1 MLTLIPDLPATVVG
15 VEAHGKVTAEDYVNV
30 LIPAVEAA
38 EAASS
43 DRKVRVL
50 YVLGRQFPQF
60 TTGAVW
66 EDTKLGLGRL
76 RHWERI
82 AVVGDAVWVRRAIRG
97 LSWAMP
103 GEIRVYPS
111 DTLNDARSWVTAPL
125 REKPVSGARRFFVDA
140 IIAFRV
146 LNETRHRLV
155 GAVFGVRRDWPANF
169 VTVIAIASAVD
180 AIHRAAAAPGAQVRK
195 VRSSPTL
202 VGDSL
207 IAAGVLHEAISR
219 VTTRRARATA
229 SAAALIV
236 FAVVANSIRPTIEKS
251 LRAIRAAPRGIIIEV
266 RKVWDAIR
274 RYGAEIV
281 GATPEADLPRNS
293 TGAGSRRV

>member
-15 VEAHGKVTAEDYVNV
+15 VEAHGKVTAEDYVKI

-50 YVLGRQFPQF
+50 YVLGQELPQF
-60 TTGAVW
+60 TPGAVW
-66 EDTKLGLGRL
+66 EDTKLGLGR
-76 RHWERI
+76 RRQWERI
-82 AVVGDAVWVRRAIRG
+82 AVVGDAVWVRRATHG
-97 LSWAMP
+97 LGWAMP
-103 GEIRVYPS
+103 GEIRVYAS
-111 DTLNDARSWVTAPL
+111 DTLNDARLWVTSPL
-125 REKPVSGARRFFVDA
+125 RVKPVSARKRFFADA

-146 LNETRHRLV
+146 LNEARHRLIA
-155 GAVFGVRRDWPANF
+155 AVFGVQRDWRANL

-180 AIHRAAAAPGAQVRK
+180 AIHRAVAAPGAQVRK

-207 IAAGVLHEAISR
+207 IAAGVLHEAINR
-219 VTTRRARATA
+219 VTTPRAKATA

-236 FAVVANSIRPTIEKS
+236 FAVAANSIRPTIEKS
-251 LRAIRAAPRGIIIEV
+251 LHAIRAATRGAITEV
-266 RKVWDAIR
+266 GKIRYAIR
-274 RYGAEIV
+274 RYGADIV
-281 GATPEADLPRNS
+281 EATTEDDLPPS
-293 TGAGSRRV
+293 PTGAGSR

>member
-1 MLTLIPDLPATVVG
+1 MTLSLIPDLPATVVG
-15 VEAHGKVTAEDYVNV
+15 VEEHGKVTAEDYVKV

-50 YVLGRQFPQF
+50 YVLGPEFPQF
-60 TTGAVW
+60 TAGALW

-82 AVVGDAVWVRRAIRG
+82 AVVGDAVWVRRAVRG
-97 LSWAMP
+97 LGWAMH
-103 GEIRVYPS
+103 GEIRVYAS
-111 DTLNDARSWVTAPL
+111 DTLNEARLWVTSPL
-125 REKPVSGARRFFVDA
+125 DVKPVSGGRRFFGDA

-146 LNETRHRLV
+146 FNEARHRLV
-155 GAVFGVRRDWPANF
+155 GAVFGVQRDWRANL

-180 AIHRAAAAPGAQVRK
+180 AIHRAVAAPGAQVRK

-202 VGDSL
+202 AGDSL
-207 IAAGVLHEAISR
+207 IAAGVLHEAINR
-219 VTTRRARATA
+219 VTTPRAKATA
-229 SAAALIV
+229 SAAALIA
-236 FAVVANSIRPTIEKS
+236 FAVVANSIRPTIQKS
-251 LRAIRAAPRGIIIEV
+251 LHATRAAIHGVIIEV

-274 RYGAEIV
+274 RYGAGIV
-281 GATPEADLPRNS
+281 GSTTEDDLPRS
-293 TGAGSRRV
+293 PTGAGSR